1 MPVDKRILPK
11 IIFVLVGFLL
21 ILLGAYS
28 QITQQNRTSK
38 VNEGLDLGPRL
49 RNSLLQQSRNFQRCW
64 LQSVKNPAEQTWQIF
79 VAVQPDGKVS
89 EFKILN
95 PQGLESSTLKCL
107 TDTGYRLKFPT
118 FEGESFSF
126 TVPIV
131 MTRINES
138 R

>member
-1 MPVDKRILPK
+1 MQIDKRILPK
-11 IIFVLVGFLL
+11 IIFVLVGILL

-28 QITQQNRTSK
+28 QISQQNPKPT
-38 VNEGLDLGPRL
+38 VNDGLDLGPRL

-64 LQSVKNPAEQTWQIF
+64 LQSATNPTEQVWQIF
-79 VAVQPDGKVS
+79 VVVQPDGKVS
-89 EFKILN
+89 QFKILN
-95 PQGLESSTLKCL
+95 PSNIEASTLKCL

-126 TVPIV
+126 TVPVV
-131 MTRINES
+131 MTRVNES